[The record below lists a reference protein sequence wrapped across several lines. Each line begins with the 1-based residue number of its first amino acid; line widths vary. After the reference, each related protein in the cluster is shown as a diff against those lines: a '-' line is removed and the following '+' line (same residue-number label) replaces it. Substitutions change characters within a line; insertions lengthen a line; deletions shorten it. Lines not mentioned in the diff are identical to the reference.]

1 MDPSTEGN
9 TALTE
14 TLNARHPPRGR
25 RPPVKRKPS
34 GKRPVE
40 KRPVAKLRRDRQ
52 ADAKRSA
59 ILNAALM
66 LFSRNGLHGTSVE
79 QIAEQADISK
89 PNLFYYFSSKDEVY
103 LAVLRRLLDEWLE
116 PLQALQP
123 DQEPIVAIGDYIRR
137 KVLFSREN
145 PAASRLFCLEIAQ
158 GAPMLKEEL
167 ATSLKQLVDEK
178 AGVIRAWIK
187 AGRLAEVDPHHLIFA
202 IWATTQHY
210 ADFAVQIEALTGRD
224 PASEA
229 FIKEA
234 VNNVQRIVLD
244 GIRVREGTTRP

>member
-1 MDPSTEGN
+1 VTGN
-9 TALTE
+9 ANL
-14 TLNARHPPRGR
+14 R
-25 RPPVKRKPS
+25 RPVKRKSS
-34 GKRPVE
+34 GRK
-40 KRPVAKLRRDRQ
+40 PVAKLRRERQ
-52 ADAKRSA
+52 VDAKRSA

-89 PNLFYYFSSKDEVY
+89 ANLFYYFSSKDEVY
-103 LAVLRRLLDEWLE
+103 VAVLRRLLDEWLE
-116 PLQALQP
+116 PLRALQP
-123 DQEPIVAIGDYIRR
+123 DQEPIAAIGAYIRR
-137 KVLFSREN
+137 KVQFSREN

-178 AGVIRAWIK
+178 VDVIGTWIK
-187 AGRLAEVDPHHLIFA
+187 AGQLAAVDPHHLIFA
-202 IWATTQHY
+202 IWAMTQHY

-229 FIKEA
+229 FIREA
-234 VNNVQRIVLD
+234 VDNVQRIVLD
-244 GIRVREGTTRP
+244 GIRVRQGTARP

>member
-1 MDPSTEGN
+1 MILAAERNTELTGN
-9 TALTE
+9 MKL
-14 TLNARHPPRGR
+14 R
-25 RPPVKRKPS
+25 RPPARRRPVKRKP
-34 GKRPVE
+34 GVKKPVS
-40 KRPVAKLRRDRQ
+40 KLRRERQ
-52 ADAKRSA
+52 VDAKRSA

-79 QIAEQADISK
+79 QIAVQADISK

-103 LAVLRRLLDEWLE
+103 VAVLRRLLDEWLE
-116 PLQALQP
+116 PLRALQP
-123 DQEPIVAIGDYIRR
+123 DQEPIAAIGAYIRR

-167 ATSLKQLVDEK
+167 ATSLKDLVDEK
-178 AGVIRAWIK
+178 AGVIGAWIK
-187 AGRLAEVDPHHLIFA
+187 AGQLAAVDPHHLIFA

-224 PASEA
+224 PASED

-234 VNNVQRIVLD
+234 VDNVLRIILD
-244 GIRVREGTTRP
+244 GIRVREGVTRS

>member
-1 MDPSTEGN
+1 
-9 TALTE
+9 
-14 TLNARHPPRGR
+14 
-25 RPPVKRKPS
+25 VKRKPS

-52 ADAKRSA
+52 VDAKRSA

-123 DQEPIVAIGDYIRR
+123 DQEPIAAIGDYIRR

-210 ADFAVQIEALTGRD
+210 ADFAVQIETLTGRD

-234 VNNVQRIVLD
+234 VDNVQRIVLD

>member
-1 MDPSTEGN
+1 
-9 TALTE
+9 
-14 TLNARHPPRGR
+14 
-25 RPPVKRKPS
+25 VKRKPS

-40 KRPVAKLRRDRQ
+40 KKPVAKLRRDRQ
-52 ADAKRSA
+52 VYAKRSA

-123 DQEPIVAIGDYIRR
+123 DQEPIAAIGDYIRR

-167 ATSLKQLVDEK
+167 ATSLKRLVDEK
-178 AGVIRAWIK
+178 AGVIRVWIK

-234 VNNVQRIVLD
+234 VDNVQRIVLD
-244 GIRVREGTTRP
+244 GIRVRGGTSRP